1 MDFKKFVDAIFNVML
16 IIALFAVIGLL
27 LTAKANAPIVVV
39 EALPQPS
46 AVTPPVEEACKQPLV
61 IECVVDNIE
70 EAYEPTLP
78 DSLPQKVMKPPFA
91 KAETVW
97 VPLNLTDTGEEPKL
111 TYSQEELDMLAL
123 VIYQEAG
130 ADTCTDKVRQ
140 MVGEVVLNRVAD
152 DRYPDTM
159 EGVLTQVMPSGYGA
173 YGRLHWT
180 GIVWPERASYASETH
195 AVDRAYD
202 IAEKLLSG
210 SVERLLPEDT
220 VFQAEFA
227 QGTEVVE
234 QDGGFYFCR

>member
-1 MDFKKFVDAIFNVML
+1 MDIKKFADVIFNAMVTLVLLVAIGFML
-16 IIALFAVIGLL
+16 M
-27 LTAKANAPIVVV
+27 AKANAPIVVV

-46 AVTPPVEEACKQPLV
+46 AVTAPVEEACEQPLV
-61 IECVVDNIE
+61 IECVVN
-70 EAYEPTLP
+70 
-78 DSLPQKVMKPPFA
+78 V
-91 KAETVW
+91 V
-97 VPLNLTDTGEEPKL
+97 EEPKPT
-111 TYSQEELDMLAL
+111 TYSQDELDMLAL

-130 ADTCTDKVRQ
+130 ADACTDKARQ

-180 GIVWPERASYASETH
+180 GIVWPERASYLSEAH

-210 SVERLLPEDT
+210 SVERLLPEDV
-220 VFQAEFA
+220 VFQAEFV
-227 QGTEVVE
+227 QGTECVE
-234 QDGGFYFCR
+234 QQDGFFFCR